1 MDNNKNIF
9 DNERLN
15 DIYQKVVNGEIT
27 STAGL
32 NLTLDELFTKDK
44 NGYFLLIDLLENN
57 VDIDLKNE
65 KIRNNGGVFFYFLV
79 YGQDIS
85 QFSYDEI
92 NYKCDEMNCTNVLN
106 HLLEEYDLSI
116 NDLLIEDKNGTTLLE
131 EMLKKNID
139 ISNINIDD
147 DIIDLEKTIKII
159 EIITYKDKEVPEKIK
174 NIFENT
180 LFSTNNDEFFKYLL
194 MKSNMLIKKMIS
206 IIKEHTEIVDLL
218 CKYHLEYHLIY
229 LNPEIIKKL
238 ITKDKN
244 GNYPI
249 DKYVSN
255 SMAIKNISSLINFD
269 DNIDFM
275 IHFIKLLLDNKVYSF
290 FYDANENI
298 LLYKVYPP
306 KTLLETLIENNIN
319 IKINNVNNEEIIK
332 ILYDNKKL
340 DLIGSSSESIWLSN
354 TRDVFKDTMVKDQTI
369 LEYMLD
375 NNYDIKIPCIF
386 EEDTLKI
393 LYQKNRPDLLVKASA
408 SLLMTGI
415 NDNYTYL
422 DYILD
427 CINKGDFEYN
437 IANITAPG
445 NPDMKAEFYLDIAKH
460 DMIGYVKDDLNLNI
474 LLKKYDNKTLLEYFL
489 DKDPELTLNKILDK
503 SDKMNYSVMIIL
515 KARGIKDNNTL
526 NIGEGNYFP
535 HKHSPDTYYG
545 PLDKD
550 SDYLIKE
557 LERLFISDGK
567 SDKDLINLLI
577 TSYRDAL
584 FINYDITIREIEKLI
599 EIKKNNFDKFY
610 YVKDKDSSYFSSND
624 GCIHMDDSFAST
636 IIHETGHALHYYLN
650 RFEVPDNYSEIV
662 KRARENKELL
672 IKVSDYFEFWN
683 NFKKN
688 LENYFLNITSEVLTT
703 EYSKQENIMDIQNI
717 LSKDIDKYRDKFKSL
732 KIPEEQL
739 EQILKDTFSVEE
751 YIKRESIII
760 AKEIMAK
767 TMEENYENVGAI
779 SDIIDAIFEGK
790 PHDGVLKDNNGKK
803 ITACGGHGIK
813 YYTYTL
819 TAYYTYT
826 LTAKH
831 GFDEMIAQFAVLVKS
846 KGAEKNLRVLRDIV
860 GDEVY
865 NMISNFYYTNI
876 LEMDINKSKNQGGR

>member
-1 MDNNKNIF
+1 MDNNENIF

-32 NLTLDELFTKDK
+32 NLTLDELFTMDK

-57 VDIDLKNE
+57 VDIDLENK

-92 NYKCDEMNCTNVLN
+92 NYKCAETNYTNVLN
-106 HLLEEYDLSI
+106 YLLEEYDLSI

-131 EMLKKNID
+131 QMLKENID

-147 DIIDLEKTIKII
+147 DIIDLEKTIEII

-194 MKSNMLIKKMIS
+194 MKNNMLIKKMIS

-229 LNPEIIKKL
+229 LNPKIIKKL
-238 ITKDKN
+238 ITKDEN

-255 SMAIKNISSLINFD
+255 SKAIKNISSLINFD
-269 DNIDFM
+269 ENIDFM
-275 IHFIKLLLDNKVYSF
+275 IHFIKLLLDNKLYNF
-290 FYDANENI
+290 FYDADENI

-408 SLLMTGI
+408 SPLMTRI

-427 CINKGDFEYN
+427 CINKGEFEYN
-437 IANITAPG
+437 IANITAPIK
-445 NPDMKAEFYLDIAKH
+445 PDMKAEFYLDIARH
-460 DMIGYVKDDLNLNI
+460 DMIGYVKNSLNLNT
-474 LLKKYDNKTLLEYFL
+474 LLKKYDNKTLLDYFL

-515 KARGIKDNNTL
+515 KSRGIKDNDSIL
-526 NIGEGNYFP
+526 NINEDNASFV
-535 HKHSPDTYYG
+535 KDTPDTYYG
-545 PLDKD
+545 PLDND

-577 TSYRDAL
+577 TGYRNAL

-610 YVKDKDSSYFSSND
+610 YVKDKNSSYFSPSK
-624 GCIHMDDSFAST
+624 GCIFINDSYISVV
-636 IIHETGHALHYYLN
+636 IHETGHALHHYLTGS
-650 RFEVPDNYSEIV
+650 EVPDNYDEIV
-662 KRARENKELL
+662 KRAEENKELL
-672 IKVSDYFEFWN
+672 TKTSKYFESCN
-683 NFKKN
+683 KIMKN
-688 LENYFLNITSEVLTT
+688 IKNYFLNLANEVLTAH
-703 EYSKQENIMDIQNI
+703 YSKQENIMDIQSI
-717 LSKDIDKYRDKFKSL
+717 ASKDISEYRDKFKSL

-739 EQILKDTFSVEE
+739 EQILQETFSVEE
-751 YIKRESIII
+751 YIKREAIIVASELTEATTRNNYASI
-760 AKEIMAK
+760 
-767 TMEENYENVGAI
+767 GATN
-779 SDIIDAIFEGK
+779 DIIDAIYRGK
-790 PHDGVLKDNNGKK
+790 VCDGVLKSADGQK
-803 ITACGGHGIK
+803 IASFGGHGIR
-813 YYTYTL
+813 YYSQN
-819 TAYYTYT
+819 
-826 LTAKH
+826 KH
-831 GFDEMIAQFAVLVKS
+831 GFDEMIAQFAVLVKF
-846 KGAEKNLRVLRDIV
+846 KGAEENLQVLRNIV

>member
-1 MDNNKNIF
+1 M
-9 DNERLN
+9 
-15 DIYQKVVNGEIT
+15 
-27 STAGL
+27 
-32 NLTLDELFTKDK
+32 
-44 NGYFLLIDLLENN
+44 
-57 VDIDLKNE
+57 
-65 KIRNNGGVFFYFLV
+65 
-79 YGQDIS
+79 
-85 QFSYDEI
+85 
-92 NYKCDEMNCTNVLN
+92 
-106 HLLEEYDLSI
+106 
-116 NDLLIEDKNGTTLLE
+116 
-131 EMLKKNID
+131 
-139 ISNINIDD
+139 
-147 DIIDLEKTIKII
+147 
-159 EIITYKDKEVPEKIK
+159 
-174 NIFENT
+174 
-180 LFSTNNDEFFKYLL
+180 FSTNNDEFFKYLL
-194 MKSNMLIKKMIS
+194 IKNNMLIKKMIS

-229 LNPEIIKKL
+229 LNPKIIKKL
-238 ITKDKN
+238 ITKDEN

-269 DNIDFM
+269 ENIDFM
-275 IHFIKLLLDNKVYSF
+275 IHFIKLLLDNKLYSF
-290 FYDANENI
+290 FYDADENI

-369 LEYMLD
+369 LEYMID

-393 LYQKNRPDLLVKASA
+393 LYQKNRPDLLTKASA
-408 SLLMTGI
+408 SLLMTRI

-422 DYILD
+422 DYILN

-437 IANITAPG
+437 IANITAPIK
-445 NPDMKAEFYLDIAKH
+445 PDMKAEFYLDIARH
-460 DMIGYVKDDLNLNI
+460 DMIGYVKNSLNLNT

-515 KARGIKDNNTL
+515 KSRGIKDNDSIL
-526 NIGEGNYFP
+526 NINEDNASFV
-535 HKHSPDTYYG
+535 KDTPDTYYG
-545 PLDKD
+545 PLDND

-577 TSYRDAL
+577 TGYRNAL

-610 YVKDKDSSYFSSND
+610 YVKDKNSSYFSPSK
-624 GCIHMDDSFAST
+624 GCIFINDSYISVV
-636 IIHETGHALHYYLN
+636 IHETGHALHHYLTGS
-650 RFEVPDNYSEIV
+650 EVPDNYDEIV
-662 KRARENKELL
+662 KRAEENKELL
-672 IKVSDYFEFWN
+672 TKTSKYFESCN
-683 NFKKN
+683 KIMKN
-688 LENYFLNITSEVLTT
+688 IKNYFLNLANKVLTAH
-703 EYSKQENIMDIQNI
+703 YSKQENIMDIQSI
-717 LSKDIDKYRDKFKSL
+717 ASKDISEYRDKFKSL

-739 EQILKDTFSVEE
+739 EQILQETFSVEE
-751 YIKRESIII
+751 YIKREAIIVASELTEATTRNNYASI
-760 AKEIMAK
+760 
-767 TMEENYENVGAI
+767 GATN
-779 SDIIDAIFEGK
+779 DIIDAIYRGK
-790 PHDGVLKDNNGKK
+790 VCNGVLNTADGQK
-803 ITACGGHGIK
+803 IASFGGHGIR
-813 YYTYTL
+813 YYSQNE
-819 TAYYTYT
+819 
-826 LTAKH
+826 H

-846 KGAEKNLRVLRDIV
+846 KGAEENLRVLRDIV

-865 NMISNFYYTNI
+865 NMISDFYYTNI
-876 LEMDINKSKNQGGR
+876 LEMDISKNKNQGGK

>member
-1 MDNNKNIF
+1 MDNNVNIF

-15 DIYQKVVNGEIT
+15 DICQKVVNGEIT

-44 NGYFLLIDLLENN
+44 NGDFLLIDLLENN

-131 EMLKKNID
+131 QMLKENID

-147 DIIDLEKTIKII
+147 DIIDLEKTIEII

-194 MKSNMLIKKMIS
+194 IKNNMLIKKMIS

-229 LNPEIIKKL
+229 LNPKIIKKL
-238 ITKDKN
+238 ITKDEN

-269 DNIDFM
+269 ENIDFM
-275 IHFIKLLLDNKVYSF
+275 IHFIKLLLDNKLYSF
-290 FYDANENI
+290 FYDADENI

-369 LEYMLD
+369 LEYMID

-393 LYQKNRPDLLVKASA
+393 LYQKNRPDLLIKASA
-408 SLLMTGI
+408 SLLMTRI

-422 DYILD
+422 DYILN

-437 IANITAPG
+437 IANITAPIK
-445 NPDMKAEFYLDIAKH
+445 PDMKAEFYLDIARH
-460 DMIGYVKDDLNLNI
+460 DMIGYVKNSLNLNT
-474 LLKKYDNKTLLEYFL
+474 LLKKYDNKTLLDYFL

-515 KARGIKDNNTL
+515 KSRGIKDNDSIL
-526 NIGEGNYFP
+526 NINEDNASFV
-535 HKHSPDTYYG
+535 KDTPDTYYG
-545 PLDKD
+545 PLDND

-577 TSYRDAL
+577 TGYRNAL

-610 YVKDKDSSYFSSND
+610 YVKDKNSSYFSPSK
-624 GCIHMDDSFAST
+624 GCIFINDSYISVV
-636 IIHETGHALHYYLN
+636 IHETGHALHHYLTGS
-650 RFEVPDNYSEIV
+650 EVPDNYDEIV
-662 KRARENKELL
+662 KRAEENKELL
-672 IKVSDYFEFWN
+672 TKTSKYFESCN
-683 NFKKN
+683 KIMKN
-688 LENYFLNITSEVLTT
+688 IKNYFLNLANKVLTAH
-703 EYSKQENIMDIQNI
+703 YSKQENIMDIQSI
-717 LSKDIDKYRDKFKSL
+717 ASKDISEYRDKFKSL

-739 EQILKDTFSVEE
+739 EQILQETFSVEE
-751 YIKRESIII
+751 YIKREAIIVASELTEATTRNNYASI
-760 AKEIMAK
+760 
-767 TMEENYENVGAI
+767 GATN
-779 SDIIDAIFEGK
+779 DIIDAIYRGK
-790 PHDGVLKDNNGKK
+790 VCNGVLNTADGQK
-803 ITACGGHGIK
+803 IASFGGHGIR
-813 YYTYTL
+813 YYSQN
-819 TAYYTYT
+819 
-826 LTAKH
+826 KH
-831 GFDEMIAQFAVLVKS
+831 GFDEMIAQFAVLVKF
-846 KGAEKNLRVLRDIV
+846 KGAEENLQVLRNIV
-860 GDEVY
+860 GDEIY

>member
-1 MDNNKNIF
+1 MDNNENSF
-9 DNERLN
+9 DNEKLN

-32 NLTLDELFTKDK
+32 NLTLDELFTRDKD
-44 NGYFLLIDLLENN
+44 GDFLLIDLLENN

-65 KIRNNGGVFFYFLV
+65 KTRNNGGVFFYFLV

-131 EMLKKNID
+131 EMLKENID
-139 ISNINIDD
+139 ISNIDIDD

-180 LFSTNNDEFFKYLL
+180 LFSTNNNEFFKYLL
-194 MKSNMLIKKMIS
+194 IKNNMLIKKMIS

-218 CKYHLEYHLIY
+218 CKYHFEYHLIY

-238 ITKDKN
+238 ITKDEN

-269 DNIDFM
+269 ENIDFM
-275 IHFIKLLLDNKVYSF
+275 IHFIKLLLDNKLYNF
-290 FYDANENI
+290 FYDADENI

-306 KTLLETLIENNIN
+306 KTLLETLIENNVN
-319 IKINNVNNEEIIK
+319 IKVNNINNKEIIK

-408 SLLMTGI
+408 SLLMTRI

-445 NPDMKAEFYLDIAKH
+445 KPDMKAEFYLDIAKH
-460 DMIGYVKDDLNLNI
+460 DMIGYVKNNLNLNI
-474 LLKKYDNKTLLEYFL
+474 LLKKDYNKTLLEYFL
-489 DKDPELTLNKILDK
+489 DKDPELTLNKILNK

-515 KARGIKDNNTL
+515 KSRGIKDNDSIL
-526 NIGEGNYFP
+526 NINEDNASFV
-535 HKHSPDTYYG
+535 KDTPDTYYG

-577 TSYRDAL
+577 TGYRNAL

-610 YVKDKDSSYFSSND
+610 YVKDKNSSYFSPSK
-624 GCIHMDDSFAST
+624 GCIFINDSYISVV
-636 IIHETGHALHYYLN
+636 IHETGHALHHYLTGS
-650 RFEVPDNYSEIV
+650 EVPDNYDEIV
-662 KRARENKELL
+662 KRAEENKELL
-672 IKVSDYFEFWN
+672 TKTSKYFESCN
-683 NFKKN
+683 KIMKN
-688 LENYFLNITSEVLTT
+688 IKNYFLNLANEVLTAH
-703 EYSKQENIMDIQNI
+703 YSKQENIMDIQSI
-717 LSKDIDKYRDKFKSL
+717 ASKDISEYRDKFKSL

-739 EQILKDTFSVEE
+739 EQILQETFSVEE
-751 YIKRESIII
+751 YIKREAIIVASELTEATTRNNYASI
-760 AKEIMAK
+760 
-767 TMEENYENVGAI
+767 GATN
-779 SDIIDAIFEGK
+779 DIIDAIYRGK
-790 PHDGVLKDNNGKK
+790 VCNGVLKSADGQK
-803 ITACGGHGIK
+803 IASFGGHGIR
-813 YYTYTL
+813 YYSQN
-819 TAYYTYT
+819 
-826 LTAKH
+826 KH
-831 GFDEMIAQFAVLVKS
+831 GFDEMIAQFAVLVKF
-846 KGAEKNLRVLRDIV
+846 KGAEENLQVLRNIV

>member
-1 MDNNKNIF
+1 MDNNVNIF

-32 NLTLDELFTKDK
+32 NLTLDELFTMDK

-57 VDIDLKNE
+57 VDIDLENK

-79 YGQDIS
+79 CGQDIS

-131 EMLKKNID
+131 QMLKENID

-147 DIIDLEKTIKII
+147 DIIDLEKTIEII

-180 LFSTNNDEFFKYLL
+180 LFSTNNNEFFKYLL
-194 MKSNMLIKKMIS
+194 IKNNMLIKKMIS

-218 CKYHLEYHLIY
+218 CKYHFEYHLIY

-238 ITKDKN
+238 ITKDEN

-269 DNIDFM
+269 ENIDFM
-275 IHFIKLLLDNKVYSF
+275 IHFIKLLVDNKLYSF
-290 FYDANENI
+290 FYDADENI

-306 KTLLETLIENNIN
+306 KTLLEILIENNVN
-319 IKINNVNNEEIIK
+319 IKVNNINNKEIIK

-340 DLIGSSSESIWLSN
+340 DLIGSNSENIWLSN
-354 TRDVFKDTMVKDQTI
+354 TRDVFKDTVVKDQTI

-408 SLLMTGI
+408 SLLMTRI

-437 IANITAPG
+437 IANITAPIK
-445 NPDMKAEFYLDIAKH
+445 PDMKAEFYLDIARH
-460 DMIGYVKDDLNLNI
+460 DMIGYVKNSLNLNT
-474 LLKKYDNKTLLEYFL
+474 LLKKYDNKTLLDYFL
-489 DKDPELTLNKILDK
+489 DKDSELTLNKILDK

-515 KARGIKDNNTL
+515 KSRGIKDNDSIL
-526 NIGEGNYFP
+526 NINKDNASFV
-535 HKHSPDTYYG
+535 KNTPDTYYG
-545 PLDKD
+545 PLDND

-577 TSYRDAL
+577 TGYRNAL

-610 YVKDKDSSYFSSND
+610 YVKDKNSSYFSPSK
-624 GCIHMDDSFAST
+624 GCIFINDSYISVV
-636 IIHETGHALHYYLN
+636 IHETGHALHHYLTGS
-650 RFEVPDNYSEIV
+650 EVPDNYDEIV
-662 KRARENKELL
+662 KRAEENKELL
-672 IKVSDYFEFWN
+672 TKTSKYFESCN
-683 NFKKN
+683 KIMKN
-688 LENYFLNITSEVLTT
+688 IKNYFLNLANEVLTAH
-703 EYSKQENIMDIQNI
+703 YSKQENIMDIQSI
-717 LSKDIDKYRDKFKSL
+717 ASKDISEYRDKFKSL

-739 EQILKDTFSVEE
+739 EQILQETFSVEE
-751 YIKRESIII
+751 YIKREAIIVASELTDTTIRNNYASI
-760 AKEIMAK
+760 
-767 TMEENYENVGAI
+767 GATN
-779 SDIIDAIFEGK
+779 DIIDAIYRGK
-790 PHDGVLKDNNGKK
+790 VCDGVLKSADGQK
-803 ITACGGHGIK
+803 IVSFGGHGIR
-813 YYTYTL
+813 YYSQN
-819 TAYYTYT
+819 
-826 LTAKH
+826 KH
-831 GFDEMIAQFAVLVKS
+831 GFDEMIAQFAVLVKF
-846 KGAEKNLRVLRDIV
+846 KGAEENLQVLRNIV
-860 GDEVY
+860 GDEIY